1 MEHFQAPPSQPPSPQ
16 VEEKKNRAEGEVQ
29 FHTVCVYLS
38 IKSDRDIRKKKK
50 KSFSDIFYL
59 QEKYK
64 EKSAGSL
71 LLLPLLPFF
80 PNFLFLVNKEGNN
93 QVLSVASEHL
103 LPN

>member
-1 MEHFQAPPSQPPSPQ
+1 MEHSQGPPSQPPSPQ
-16 VEEKKNRAEGEVQ
+16 IEEKKNRAEGEFMIQ
-29 FHTVCVYLS
+29 FHNVCVYLS
-38 IKSDRDIRKKKK
+38 IKSDRDFRRKKKY
-50 KSFSDIFYL
+50 FSDIFYL

-93 QVLSVASEHL
+93 QVVSVASEHL
-103 LPN
+103 

>member
-1 MEHFQAPPSQPPSPQ
+1 MY
-16 VEEKKNRAEGEVQ
+16 
-29 FHTVCVYLS
+29 VCTYQSRVTETS
-38 IKSDRDIRKKKK
+38 GKK

-93 QVLSVASEHL
+93 QVVSVASEHL
-103 LPN
+103 LSN